1 MFRQVRISRNPY
13 AWVKT
18 LSFSFAILG
27 LGLLLTA
34 CGGSTTA
41 PSVVSTVTVTGA
53 APAVG
58 ATSQYTAVATMSN
71 GVTEIVTTS
80 ATWTSSNPDI
90 ATVTPGGLVTAV
102 AQGNVTIQATFDSVT
117 GVAQAAVEPATVQP

>member
-1 MFRQVRISRNPY
+1 MFGQIRIRRNPY
-13 AWVKT
+13 AWART
-18 LSFSFAILG
+18 FSFSFAILG
-27 LGLLLTA
+27 LGVLLTA

-58 ATSQYTAVATMSN
+58 ASSQYTAVATMNN
-71 GVTEIVTTS
+71 GVTEVVTTS
-80 ATWTSSNPDI
+80 ATWTSSNPGI

-102 AQGNVTIQATFDSVT
+102 AEGTVTIQATFESVT
-117 GVAQAAVEPATVQP
+117 GVAQAAVEPAAVQP